1 MAKLLTKVA
10 IENKYGNSE
19 SLWDMT
25 EKLKLAL
32 KDMWYARYPQ
42 LVELKE
48 SFHQISVDHFGSRM
62 KGFDTKMYQAAET
75 MREIY
80 KTRKRLSEA
89 KRVLTNYALKIIHT
103 EGADDVNKDRLR
115 WMMRDD
121 AILSSKRMFHHI
133 LADYQHKKSLKA
145 TRSSRYTNEPSIS
158 QDLQSQTAKFPTR
171 GEELSEP
178 LRLMHHKSQFSHG
191 AILNERLIQT
201 AENSRGTTIEFP
213 IPKLRLSIARPT
225 ETSKKSEILKK
236 KGSFANDVSI
246 RKSSRKRKDMSF
258 QNSNSENPYPLDM
271 TVDANQR
278 ADVMEDIQDFQQI
291 GLHNFVH
298 KLKDGDDDDNSMSSN
313 QDSSEADGPKSPP
326 KPPVIIVEKADAP
339 KNSGLS
345 PKTPPLGRVASL
357 RKHKSISG
365 AT

>member
-1 MAKLLTKVA
+1 
-10 IENKYGNSE
+10 
-19 SLWDMT
+19 MT

-48 SFHQISVDHFGSRM
+48 NFHQISVDQFGARM

-115 WMMRDD
+115 SMMRDD

-133 LADYQHKKSLKA
+133 LSDYQHKKSLRGARTSK
-145 TRSSRYTNEPSIS
+145 YTNEPSLS
-158 QDLQSQTAKFPTR
+158 QELQSQTARFPTR

-178 LRLMHHKSQFSHG
+178 VRLMHHKSQFSHG
-191 AILNERLIQT
+191 AILNERFIQT
-201 AENSRGTTIEFP
+201 AENSRGTTIEIP
-213 IPKLRLSIARPT
+213 IPKLRLSFVQPAENPRKS
-225 ETSKKSEILKK
+225 EVSKKKLTGI
-236 KGSFANDVSI
+236 NDMSI

-258 QNSNSENPYPLDM
+258 QNSNSENPYPLDT
-271 TVDANQR
+271 TVDANQKP
-278 ADVMEDIQDFQQI
+278 DVLEDIQDFQQI

-298 KLKDGDDDDNSMSSN
+298 RLKGGDEDDKSLSSSN
-313 QDSSEADGPKSPP
+313 QDSSEEDAPKSPP
-326 KPPVIIVEKADAP
+326 RQPVIIVQKADIVDS
-339 KNSGLS
+339 SGFS
-345 PKTPPLGRVASL
+345 PKTPPIARVASL
-357 RKHKSISG
+357 RKHKSVSG
-365 AT
+365 AN